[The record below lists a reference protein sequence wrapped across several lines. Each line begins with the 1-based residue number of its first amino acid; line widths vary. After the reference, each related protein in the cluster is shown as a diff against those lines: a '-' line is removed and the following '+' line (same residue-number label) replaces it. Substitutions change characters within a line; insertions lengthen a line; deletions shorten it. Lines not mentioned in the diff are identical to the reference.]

1 MKTKTTLTASSARRT
16 LLHGM
21 LCACLLL
28 LGPGMTPPPPD
39 LPGDYGRK
47 GPDTTARQNEGDNLQ
62 PQITPWPACE
72 AAERTPQPPFQAP
85 RIARLLFVGDV
96 MQHLPQVQAA
106 RQPDGSF
113 DYTKVFADVTPYFAA
128 ADLAVA
134 NLETT
139 LTDTDNY
146 AGYPC
151 FRSPIALA
159 AALRTAGIDLC
170 TLANNHCC
178 DAGARGIRTTTKA
191 LSDLGLLH
199 TGVFADSAARATSH
213 PLVVERGG
221 IRLALLNYTE
231 STNGIPTPRGTWVN
245 RIDTATMRTDLQRA
259 RAAADCT
266 VVIIHWGNE
275 YQRTPSRE
283 QRQLAQ
289 FLRRHGADLVI
300 GSHPHVVQ
308 PFEVDSTGGVFYS
321 LGNFVSNQRKRYT
334 DGGVMARLTVVLD
347 SDGHLHWAADAV
359 PVWVQLPDYCILT
372 PESARQALRD
382 STSHQAYE
390 RFCRD
395 LDQLLGPQSDQP

>member
-1 MKTKTTLTASSARRT
+1 MKTKTTLPASSARRT

-28 LGPGMTPPPPD
+28 LGLGMMAPPPD
-39 LPGDYGRK
+39 LPGDYDSK
-47 GPDTTARQNEGDNLQ
+47 GPGTARQSGGDGPQ
-62 PQITPWPACE
+62 PRIAPWPPCE
-72 AAERTPQPPFQAP
+72 AAERIPQPPFQAP
-85 RIARLLFVGDV
+85 RTARLLFVGDV

-113 DYTKVFADVTPYFAA
+113 DYTEVFADVAPYFAA

-139 LTDTDNY
+139 LTDTDDY

-170 TLANNHCC
+170 ALANNHCC
-178 DAGARGIRTTTKA
+178 DAGARGIRITTKA
-191 LSDLGLLH
+191 LSELGLLH
-199 TGVFADSAARATSH
+199 TGVFADSIARATTH
-213 PLVVERGG
+213 PLVVERNG
-221 IRLALLNYTE
+221 IRFALLNYTE

-245 RIDTATMRTDLQRA
+245 RIDTAAMRTDLQRA
-259 RAAADCT
+259 CATADCT

-275 YQRTPSRE
+275 YQREPSRE
-283 QRQLAQ
+283 QRRLAQ
-289 FLRRHGADLVI
+289 FLRRHGADLVV

-321 LGNFVSNQRKRYT
+321 LGNFVSNQRRRHT
-334 DGGVMARLTVVLD
+334 DGGLMARLTVVLEH
-347 SDGHLHWAADAV
+347 DGRLHWAADAV
-359 PVWVQLPDYCILT
+359 PVWVQLPGYRILT
-372 PESARQALRD
+372 PESAGRNLRD
-382 STSHQAYE
+382 STACQAYE
-390 RFCRD
+390 RFRQD
-395 LDQLLGPQSDQP
+395 LAPLLDIHLATHR